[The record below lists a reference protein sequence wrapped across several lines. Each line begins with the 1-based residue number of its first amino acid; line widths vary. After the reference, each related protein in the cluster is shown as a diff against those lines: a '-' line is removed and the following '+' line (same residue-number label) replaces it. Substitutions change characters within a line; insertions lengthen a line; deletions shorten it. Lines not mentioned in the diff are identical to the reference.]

1 VAGKRRSVAR
11 YSVMGALMSQV
22 RKIIAGISQFAA
34 AMLVIAFTI
43 YTGFYSWGWARTIR
57 FVSDQ
62 ILSGAAE
69 MQRAGV
75 NSTLLSPENLNLV
88 VQVSNLSDPTVWA
101 VIGAAIGFL
110 ISTAVLGIVFMLA
123 EIAHNTRL
131 TVAFFERVNSRA
143 NAANARDQ

>member
-1 VAGKRRSVAR
+1 
-11 YSVMGALMSQV
+11 MSQV

-34 AMLVIAFTI
+34 GMLVVAFTI
-43 YTGFYSWGWARTIR
+43 YCGFYSWGWAKTIR

-75 NSTLLSPENLNLV
+75 NSTLLNPQNLNLV
-88 VQVSNLSDPTVWA
+88 VQVSNLSDPTIWA
-101 VIGAAIGFL
+101 VIGAVIGFL

-123 EIAHNTRL
+123 EIAHNTRR
-131 TVAFFERVNSRA
+131 TVAFFERVNSRVA
-143 NAANARDQ
+143 SNDWSAP